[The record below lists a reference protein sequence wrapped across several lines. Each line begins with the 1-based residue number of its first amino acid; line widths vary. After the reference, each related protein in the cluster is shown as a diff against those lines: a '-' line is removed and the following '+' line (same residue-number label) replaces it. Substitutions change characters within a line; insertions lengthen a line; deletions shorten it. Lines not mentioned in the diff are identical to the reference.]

1 MNKIR
6 RIYYLADIKYPW
18 LLLISM
24 LAFITALFFNR
35 FYPDTFTR
43 IEIVIYGAVFLV
55 ALLWSILN
63 YIGHLRISVIYKKHD
78 NIEAFIKR
86 LTMSKEEKTEL
97 SEYLNDFVKDLEENG
112 STHEEAVKTAIS
124 HFQVQEFT
132 QAQGNIF
139 ETPIH
144 YYLLGYVS
152 IFVGLIIVIQCIDL
166 IISLPFIIL
175 AVSFMLMLFS
185 IAFICLFFIYRLIDV
200 MIAKK

>member
-1 MNKIR
+1 MNKIKK
-6 RIYYLADIKYPW
+6 IYSLTDIKYPW

-24 LAFITALFFNR
+24 LGFILALYFNR
-35 FYPDTFTR
+35 AYPYAFTR

-63 YIGHLRISVIYKKHD
+63 YVGHLKISAIYKRHD
-78 NIEAFIKR
+78 NIEVFIR
-86 LTMSKEEKTEL
+86 GLTMNNEEKADLTE
-97 SEYLNDFVKDLEENG
+97 YINDFVKDLEENG
-112 STHEEAVKTAIS
+112 STHEEAVRTAIS
-124 HFQVQEFT
+124 HFQVKEFT
-132 QAQGNIF
+132 QWQGNIF

-152 IFVGLIIVIQCIDL
+152 IFAGLIIVIQCIDL
-166 IISLPFIIL
+166 IVSLPFIIL

-185 IAFICLFFIYRLIDV
+185 AAFICLFFIYKLMDV

>member
-1 MNKIR
+1 MDKIK
-6 RIYYLADIKYPW
+6 RIYNLADIKYPW

-24 LAFITALFFNR
+24 LAFIIALCFNR
-35 FYPDTFTR
+35 FYPDAFTK
-43 IEIVIYGAVFLV
+43 IEIVVYGAVFLV

-63 YIGHLRISVIYKKHD
+63 YAGHLQISAIYKKYD
-78 NIEAFIKR
+78 NIEAFIKS
-86 LTMSKEEKTEL
+86 LSMSKEEKAEL
-97 SEYLNDFVKDLEENG
+97 TEYLNDFIKDLEENG

-124 HFQVQEFT
+124 HFQVKEFT
-132 QAQGNIF
+132 QSQGNIF

-152 IFVGLIIVIQCIDL
+152 IFVGLVIVIQCIDL
-166 IISLPFIIL
+166 IVSLPFIVL

-185 IAFICLFFIYRLIDV
+185 AAFICLFFIYKLIDV